1 MGVYGCLFQF
11 FIVGGICA
19 TIDRVFFLSIIMR
32 IVLLVVQIIVMI
44 FMIGLILLQKGE
56 SVVQGGHGKTGAS
69 GLVKTTAAL
78 AGVFFINCIALARI
92 IRNESVQQSRAIKV
106 ASQQEEKA
114 SSGVQQPAPADLNN
128 QPSSVEKPLSDDAN
142 KEVEKSADTKA

>member
-1 MGVYGCLFQF
+1 
-11 FIVGGICA
+11 
-19 TIDRVFFLSIIMR
+19 MR

-92 IRNESVQQSRAIKV
+92 IRNESEQQSRTIKV
-106 ASQQEEKA
+106 ASQKEEVVSSAEKQEK
-114 SSGVQQPAPADLNN
+114 
-128 QPSSVEKPLSDDAN
+128 PSDFDKTTLKVEKTPSGSQN
-142 KEVEKSADTKA
+142 KGPNGNTGSKE